1 MKCFIYCSR
10 KGTHWTRQYFSD
22 AEPYMLRIGN
32 KPLLEFY
39 IEFCALNGIKDIYIG
54 EKGFSREIREHFGDG
69 AKWDLNI
76 NYLPLN
82 EDDKVQKIIRTNKE
96 IFEEDKLLVFQE
108 FFFLQYKKSH
118 LDQKF
123 LPEEHQWQNVNEA
136 GAGIF
141 FLKPPFSF
149 KKKDFEF
156 FSGNYSLQ
164 VRGIDSIK
172 TYFDLNMDMVAGDA
186 KNYIMPSYSNEAGVF
201 IGQNVEIMYSCEITK
216 PVILG
221 DNIQLKRRS
230 TIGPGV
236 IIGHNSLIDSDT
248 TVQNSLICRDSY
260 IGTKLEI
267 INKIIY
273 RRRIIDPESGAM
285 IHIVDDFLLAEVG
298 KDLITSIMS
307 RVVELLLIILLFC
320 VQLPL
325 YIILRPWVKCTYRKL
340 TVWKDKNGI
349 HRITLQR
356 FISKSDRGINKLF
369 IKLSLHKFHLI
380 PMCLSRKLRLVG
392 NSPQP
397 ATSEA
402 LFNVRELSNYRPALF
417 SLSDLYGDVQSD
429 EKRQVNELFYSKH
442 ETIGLNI
449 SIFFKTLIF
458 NFFGT
463 VHGKKK

>member
-1 MKCFIYCSR
+1 MKCLIHCCR
-10 KGTHWTRQYFSD
+10 KGTHWVRQYFSD

-39 IEFCALNGIKDIYIG
+39 IEFCALNGIKDIYIA
-54 EKGFSREIREHFGDG
+54 EKGFSHEIREHFGDG
-69 AKWDLNI
+69 AKWDVCV

-82 EDDKVQKIIRTNKE
+82 EDDKIQKIIRSNQTVFKKDN
-96 IFEEDKLLVFQE
+96 LLVFQG

-118 LDQKF
+118 LSETF
-123 LPEEHQWQNVNEA
+123 LPEDRLWQNANES
-136 GAGIF
+136 GEGIF
-141 FLKPPFSF
+141 LLKPPFSF
-149 KKKDFEF
+149 RKKDFES

-164 VRGIDSIK
+164 AREIDSIK
-172 TYFDLNMDMVAGDA
+172 TYFDLNMDMVSGAA

-201 IGQNVEIMYSCEITK
+201 IGQNVEIMYGCEITK

-221 DNIQLKRRS
+221 DDIQLKRRS
-230 TIGPGV
+230 SIGPGV
-236 IIGHNSLIDSDT
+236 IIGNNSLIDSDT
-248 TVQNSLICRDSY
+248 TVQNAVICRDSY

-273 RRRIIDPESGAM
+273 RRRIIDPDSGAM

-298 KDLITSIMS
+298 SDLITSVMS
-307 RVVELLLIILLFC
+307 RFVEFLLIVLLVC

-325 YIILRPWVKCTYRKL
+325 YILLRPWVKCTYKKIPI
-340 TVWKDKNGI
+340 WKDKNGI
-349 HRITLQR
+349 RKVSLKR
-356 FISKSDRGINKLF
+356 FISQSDRGANKLF

-380 PMCLSRKLRLVG
+380 PLCMNRTLRLIG
-392 NSPQP
+392 NAPQP
-397 ATSEA
+397 ATAEA
-402 LFNVRELSNYRPALF
+402 LYNVRELSNYRPAVF
-417 SLSDLYGDVQSD
+417 SLSDMYGEVQSD

-442 ETIGLNI
+442 ETIGLNV
-449 SIFFKTLIF
+449 SIFFRTLIF